1 MRGIKVELLVNVNDK
16 MYEISELVTS
26 ISYTDKLNDGCSKLE
41 FSYIDDKLTI
51 ENGSSVRFKYDNKNI
66 FSGIAFS
73 HRHTKDKEIAV
84 TAYDQLRYCKA
95 KDEIVV
101 LKDTATTLTK
111 RMCNYFGLR
120 AGTLTDTK
128 YVLATGVQDGKTWLD
143 IVYDGIS
150 ETLMNTGKKFCLRD
164 EFGAISLRN
173 LEDLKLNLILGDD
186 SLCYDFNYEK
196 SIDDEFY
203 NRIKIYVKGDKGKNG
218 QFIVEDSNSSIKK
231 YGLLQYFE
239 SLDKEVNISQVKA
252 KAKALLGLYNQEVES
267 LSLECLGDTSVRA
280 GSTFY
285 VLIEGIELFKPLF
298 VKSVTHK
305 FLPNHTMSLEV
316 AIS

>member
-1 MRGIKVELLVNVNDK
+1 MLVIINGEIF
-16 MYEISELVTS
+16 EISELVTS

-51 ENGSSVRFKYDNKNI
+51 ENGSAVRFKYDGADI
-66 FSGIAFS
+66 FYGIVFK
-73 HRHTKDKEIAV
+73 HGHTKGKEIAI

-101 LKDTATTLTK
+101 KDTATILTK
-111 RMCNYFGLR
+111 RMCTYFGLR

-128 YVLATGVQDGKTWLD
+128 YVLATVVQDGKTWLD

-150 ETLMNTGKKFCLRD
+150 ETLKNTGKKFCLRD
-164 EFGAISLRN
+164 EFGVITLRD
-173 LEDLKLNLILGDD
+173 LDDLKLNLILGDY

-203 NRIKIYVKGDKGKNG
+203 NRIKINVKGDKGKNG
-218 QFIVEDSNSSIKK
+218 QSIVEDCNGSIKK
-231 YGLLQYFE
+231 YGPLQYFE
-239 SLDKEVNISQVKA
+239 SIDKEVNISQVKA

-267 LSLECLGDTSVRA
+267 LSLECLGDTSIRA
-280 GSTFY
+280 GNSFY
-285 VLIEGIELFKPLF
+285 VYIEDIELCKLLF

-305 FLPNHTMSLEV
+305 FLPSHTMSLEV
-316 AIS
+316 AI

>member
-1 MRGIKVELLVNVNDK
+1 

-26 ISYTDKLNDGCSKLE
+26 ISYSDKLNDGCSKLE

-51 ENGSSVRFKYDNKNI
+51 ENGSPVRFKYDNKYI
-66 FSGIAFS
+66 FSGIAFK
-73 HRHTKDKEIAV
+73 HGHTKDKEIAI

-111 RMCNYFGLR
+111 RMCTYFGLR
-120 AGTLTDTK
+120 AGVLTDTK

-150 ETLMNTGKKFCLRD
+150 ETLVNTGRKFCLRD
-164 EFGAISLRN
+164 ECGVITLRD
-173 LEDLKLNLILGDD
+173 LDDLKLDLILGDE

-203 NRIKIYVKGDKGKNG
+203 NRIKIYVKGDKDKNG
-218 QFIVEDSNSSIKK
+218 QFIVEDGDSSIKK

-239 SLDKEVNISQVKA
+239 SIDKEINISKVKA

-267 LSLECLGDTSVRA
+267 LSLECLGDTSIRA
-280 GSTFY
+280 GSSFY
-285 VLIEGIELFKPLF
+285 VYIDGVKLNKQLF

>member
-1 MRGIKVELLVNVNDK
+1 

-51 ENGSSVRFKYDNKNI
+51 ENGSAVRFIYDGANI
-66 FSGIAFS
+66 FYGFVFRHS
-73 HRHTKDKEIAV
+73 HTKGKEIAI

-95 KDEIVV
+95 KDAIVV
-101 LKDTATTLTK
+101 KDTATTLTK
-111 RMCNYFGLR
+111 RMCTYFGLR
-120 AGTLTDTK
+120 AGMLTDTK
-128 YVLATGVQDGKTWLD
+128 YVLATVVQDGNTWLD
-143 IVYDGIS
+143 IVYDGIN
-150 ETLMNTGKKFCLRD
+150 ETLKNTGKKFCLRD
-164 EFGAISLRN
+164 EFGVITLRD
-173 LEDLKLNLILGDD
+173 LDDLKLNLILGND

-203 NRIKIYVKGDKGKNG
+203 NRIKIFVKGDKGKDG
-218 QFIVEDSNSSIKK
+218 QFIVEDSNGSIKK

-239 SLDKEVNISQVKA
+239 SIDKEVNISQVKA
-252 KAKALLGLYNQEVES
+252 KAKELLGLYNQEVES
-267 LSLECLGDTSVRA
+267 LSLECLGDTSIRA
-280 GSTFY
+280 GNSFY
-285 VLIEGIELFKPLF
+285 VYIEGIELSKLLY

>member
-1 MRGIKVELLVNVNDK
+1 

-51 ENGSSVRFKYDNKNI
+51 ENGSHVWFKYDNKDI
-66 FSGIAFS
+66 FSGIAFR
-73 HRHTKDKEIAV
+73 HGHTKDKEIAI
-84 TAYDQLRYCKA
+84 TAYDRLRYCKA

-111 RMCNYFGLR
+111 RMCTYFGLR
-120 AGTLTDTK
+120 AGTLMDTK

-143 IVYDGIS
+143 IIYDGIY
-150 ETLMNTGKKFCLRD
+150 ETLENTGKKFCLRD
-164 EFGAISLRN
+164 EFGVITLRD
-173 LEDLKLNLILGDD
+173 LDDLKLNLILGDD
-186 SLCYDFNYEK
+186 SLCYGFNYEK

-203 NRIKIYVKGDKGKNG
+203 NRIKIYVKGDKGKDG
-218 QFIVEDSNSSIKK
+218 QFIVEDSDSSIKK

-239 SLDKEVNISQVKA
+239 SIDKEINISQVKA
-252 KAKALLGLYNQEVES
+252 KANELLRLYNQEAES
-267 LSLECLGDTSVRA
+267 LSLECLGDTSIRA
-280 GSTFY
+280 GSSFY
-285 VLIEGIELFKPLF
+285 VYIEGVKLNKQLF

-316 AIS
+316 AI

>member
-1 MRGIKVELLVNVNDK
+1 MLVKVSGK
-16 MYEISELVTS
+16 IYEISELVTS
-26 ISYTDKLNDGCSKLE
+26 ISYTDNLNDGCSKLE
-41 FSYIDDKLTI
+41 FSYINDKLII
-51 ENGSSVRFKYDNKNI
+51 ENGSYVQFKYDNTGI
-66 FSGIAFS
+66 FSGFVFK
-73 HRHTKDKEIAV
+73 HGHKKGKEIAI

-111 RMCNYFGLR
+111 RMCTYFGLR

-143 IVYDGIS
+143 IVYDSIG
-150 ETLMNTGKKFCLRD
+150 ETLENTGKKFCLRD
-164 EFGAISLRN
+164 EFGFITLRD
-173 LEDLKLNLILGDD
+173 LDDLKLNLILGDC

-203 NRIKIYVKGDKGKNG
+203 NKIKIYVNGDKGKNG
-218 QFIVEDSNSSIKK
+218 QFIVEKSNSSIKK

-239 SLDKEVNISQVKA
+239 SIDKEVNISQVKA
-252 KAKALLGLYNQEVES
+252 KAKVLLGSYNQEAES
-267 LSLECLGDTSVRA
+267 LSLECLGDTSIRA
-280 GSTFY
+280 GNSFY
-285 VLIEGIELFKPLF
+285 VYIEDIELCKLLF

-305 FLPNHTMSLEV
+305 FLPSHTMSLEV
-316 AIS
+316 AI